1 MHYRAR
7 PPLEKQNHPNSCWAA
22 AISSFSRI
30 SSGIP
35 NYSERD
41 LYTTYGDAS
50 KGYGLNAAGLERV
63 RSRMASHGCRL
74 DLVSGAICLPY
85 DVEDKLVKSH
95 VVIMWCVG
103 GSDWHANLVYGI
115 DNSTIS
121 AMETRDGSYRT
132 RPWSHYMSAPG
143 QYLLWRP

>member
-7 PPLEKQNHPNSCWAA
+7 PPLNRQDHPNSCWAA

-30 SSGIP
+30 NSGIP
-35 NYSERD
+35 TYAERD
-41 LYTTYGDAS
+41 LYTTYGVAS
-50 KGYGLNAAGLERV
+50 QGYGLNASGLDRV
-63 RSRMASHGCRL
+63 KNKMATHGCRL
-74 DLVSGAICLPY
+74 DLVSGLICLPY
-85 DVEDKLVKSH
+85 DIEDKLVKSH

-103 GSDWHANLVYGI
+103 GTDWHANLVYGI
-115 DNSTIS
+115 DNATIS